1 MLISSFKR
9 DWKCR
14 RAEREKR
21 VVRAIYTI
29 LFVCFVCDLAFLR
42 QQRAPSVDFLFSQL
56 LEPCN
61 LLMLFLF
68 IYFFYMTR
76 TINRIASL
84 CLHTS
89 KHYFVMQ
96 ENEENNKKNQKIIPR
111 KRQFRPH
118 VNSLAF
124 VPLMALH
131 KKTAAENKIWTTFS
145 INYRIVWKIYL
156 NWIFCVCTEPFY
168 WLFVRRNGVQ

>member
-1 MLISSFKR
+1 MQESRERKKSRARDLYHFICVFCVWFSFSQAAA
-9 DWKCR
+9 
-14 RAEREKR
+14 RAERWFSIFTAAWT
-21 VVRAIYTI
+21 VQFVNAIS
-29 LFVCFVCDLAFLR
+29 F
-42 QQRAPSVDFLFSQL
+42 
-56 LEPCN
+56 
-61 LLMLFLF
+61 
-68 IYFFYMTR
+68 YFFFFIWRELLIESRHFAYILRSITL
-76 TINRIASL
+76 L
-84 CLHTS
+84 CKRMKKTT
-89 KHYFVMQ
+89 
-96 ENEENNKKNQKIIPR
+96 KKNQKIIPR